1 MSAPQCGLVVDGS
14 AALMEDAAHGLAVV
28 PLHIQIGEHQFV
40 DDGNTDTYAAFYRE
54 LRQGGNPITS
64 TPAPGEYLEAF
75 RKLDADHIVCLTIP
89 ARWSGMFRSA
99 TIAAGMLAETEGRTR
114 VTVVETPTAIG
125 GLALVARA
133 VGEVCASGADVDTV
147 LARVRAASS
156 DVQLYGALM
165 TLTYVARSGRV
176 NALIAGISN
185 SLHVRPVFRLQNGD
199 PDRVAL
205 TRTASGA
212 VDALERAAV
221 EQLDSIPQW
230 LLVYHA
236 DAGEEAEALAKR
248 LAAATKV
255 ARTEVVELSPI
266 GGAYTGPGAFGFAA
280 LPVDGAPPAD
290 GAAPADGTPP
300 ADGTAPAAS

>member
-1 MSAPQCGLVVDGS
+1 MSALHCGLVVDGS
-14 AALMEDAAHGLAVV
+14 AALVEAVDRGLAVV
-28 PLHIQIGEHQFV
+28 PLHIQIGQHEFV
-40 DDGNTDTYAAFYRE
+40 DAGNTETYAGFYRE
-54 LRQGGNPITS
+54 LRLGGTPITS

-75 RKLDADHIVCLTIP
+75 RRLDVEHIVCLTIP

-99 TIAAGMLAETEGRTR
+99 TVAAQMLAEADGRNR
-114 VTVVETPTAIG
+114 VTVLETPTAIG

-133 VGEVCASGADVDTV
+133 VAEVCAAGADVDAV
-147 LARVRAASS
+147 LARVRAAST
-156 DVQLYGALM
+156 DVQLFGALM

-212 VDALERAAV
+212 LDALERAAV
-221 EQLDSIPQW
+221 ERLDSIPQW

-236 DAGEEAEALAKR
+236 DAGEEAETLARR
-248 LAAATKV
+248 LTAATRV

-280 LPVDGAPPAD
+280 LPA
-290 GAAPADGTPP
+290 GAAPVGVQ
-300 ADGTAPAAS
+300 

>member
-1 MSAPQCGLVVDGS
+1 MSALQCGLVVDGS
-14 AALMEDAAHGLAVV
+14 AAMLEDIAHGLAVV
-28 PLHIQIGEHQFV
+28 PLHIRIADREFV
-40 DDGNTDTYAAFYRE
+40 DDGNTGTYAAFYRE
-54 LRQGGNPITS
+54 LRLGGNPITS

-75 RKLDADHIVCLTIP
+75 RKLDVDHIVCLTIP
-89 ARWSGMFRSA
+89 ARWSGMFHSA

-133 VGEVCASGADVDTV
+133 VAEVCASGAGVDTV

-221 EQLDSIPQW
+221 ERLDSIPQW

-236 DAGEEAEALAKR
+236 DAGDDAAALARR

-280 LPVDGAPPAD
+280 LPAGEAL
-290 GAAPADGTPP
+290 
-300 ADGTAPAAS
+300 PAARPAS